1 MRISDWSSDVCSS
14 DLCEAAALAQ
24 SGACGHAAS
33 GHGGSLVRSA
43 GAALDTQKRG
53 DESSDSNFH
62 SSRSVCALRAEAEW
76 WLDDSLFRV
85 SSRRSRAPAATVRYS
100 ESRYSGTRCSCF
112 WRSEEHT
119 SELQSLM

>member
-85 SSRRSRAPAATVRYS
+85 
-100 ESRYSGTRCSCF
+100 
-112 WRSEEHT
+112 RSEERRVGKECVSTGRSRWSRYH
-119 SELQSLM
+119 